1 MLPNKIKRHRTGPR
15 NAPIAPMSFQSP
27 APIARS
33 RTKGS
38 NNPKANPAPSRE
50 ILAPDHPEITDRK
63 VIPARIPGTVT
74 QLGILRVLQSETA
87 ARKTIAKTNAQIIS
101 RGAIQ
106 ISSLLCVMV
115 LALFKANLSISSV
128 SGISTGTLT
137 SSEHTHL
144 NLITLEKRPELFP
157 TTYVVLVS

>member
-1 MLPNKIKRHRTGPR
+1 MLPNKIKRHRTGPK

-33 RTKGS
+33 KTNGS

-50 ILAPDHPEITDRK
+50 ILAPGHPEITDRK

-87 ARKTIAKTNAQIIS
+87 ARNTIVKTNAQIIS

-106 ISSLLCVMV
+106 IDSLLYVMV
-115 LALFKANLSISSV
+115 LALFQANLSISSV
-128 SGISTGTLT
+128 SGIATGTLA

-144 NLITLEKRPELFP
+144 NLITQQKRAEPFP
-157 TTYVVLVS
+157 ITYVVLVS